1 MVRPVTLRKY
11 SKYYYLARCSPIAH
25 VGHDREM
32 PARSSDSIH
41 RLCIVLSSTFF
52 SRILL
57 SSSNAIVFH
66 QSNNRKKTSARV
78 HMHLYL
84 CVRVSVQLNALIFSA
99 TEAAA
104 WHYTRSRIRNMSS
117 YVVSVIAA
125 AGVVRSKLATQP
137 RYRPLNPSL

>member
-52 SRILL
+52 FSHPIVIIKCNRI
-57 SSSNAIVFH
+57 
-66 QSNNRKKTSARV
+66 
-78 HMHLYL
+78 
-84 CVRVSVQLNALIFSA
+84 
-99 TEAAA
+99 
-104 WHYTRSRIRNMSS
+104 
-117 YVVSVIAA
+117 
-125 AGVVRSKLATQP
+125 
-137 RYRPLNPSL
+137 PSIEQQEED